1 MNSRGDHF
9 RFDSV
14 FIKKSNQTKIYL
26 KKKTETGSNKP
37 VSVRLGSFFRA
48 KTGLA
53 RFFWFGL
60 VLARFGSGFSVWLG
74 FLLVWV
80 RFSLIFSVL
89 DL

>member
-1 MNSRGDHF
+1 VII
-9 RFDSV
+9 FDSIRFLTKKV
-14 FIKKSNQTKIYL
+14 TKPKFIFF
-26 KKKTETGSNKP
+26 KKTETGSNKP